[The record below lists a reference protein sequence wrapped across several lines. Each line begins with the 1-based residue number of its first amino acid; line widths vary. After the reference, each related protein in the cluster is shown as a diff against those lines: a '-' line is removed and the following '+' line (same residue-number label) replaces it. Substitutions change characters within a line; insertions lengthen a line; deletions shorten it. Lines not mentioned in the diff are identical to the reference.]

1 MIEIETLK
9 FRQKC
14 RECVYFPHFFPKF
27 YPKIYHGF
35 YPKFFP
41 TLYHIVALTFSEI
54 LLHCIIIFIICP
66 YIFRNSSR
74 FYPKIPPKNLEDT
87 PTFYNFTFY
96 FFLEILLHF
105 ILNLNLFIWKFS
117 NIYPKFASTLQKF
130 PTFYP
135 QFSPKFWLKVIR
147 SCFGTSVFL

>member
-41 TLYHIVALTFSEI
+41 TLYRIVALTFSEI
-54 LLHCIIIFIICP
+54 LLHCIIICP
-66 YIFRNSSR
+66 YIFRCEAS
-74 FYPKIPPKNLEDT
+74 
-87 PTFYNFTFY
+87 
-96 FFLEILLHF
+96 LLVG
-105 ILNLNLFIWKFS
+105 L
-117 NIYPKFASTLQKF
+117 
-130 PTFYP
+130 
-135 QFSPKFWLKVIR
+135 
-147 SCFGTSVFL
+147 SVACMLVCMCHL